1 MTTAETDAQHE
12 AHEAEEA
19 FYVQCEA
26 ETKREISG
34 LPLWYYA
41 LLSALVLLM
50 LILAFAAEKRAPF
63 LPKPVHSLFI
73 QKGH

>member
-12 AHEAEEA
+12 AQEAEYERIYSQA
-19 FYVQCEA
+19 IEDTYAPRTGQYV
-26 ETKREISG
+26 
-34 LPLWYYA
+34 
-41 LLSALVLLM
+41 LLYTLALLM